1 MASVISMSILLQGK
15 QSWYRYRRDP
25 CGQATEVPGSTE
37 EDELVSL
44 LIVIKLTQMYTW
56 PVLQK
61 WNHIKAKKK
70 KVALLTDNNMPAIIT
85 AIIMWSSIS
94 PVTALNLIT
103 SVYNLPLKVARA
115 FIYLLLSLKHFIND
129 IKLKNLYR
137 LVSCLPFLTKHGKK
151 IDLGRFIH
159 LHTQTWAV

>member
-61 WNHIKAKKK
+61 
-70 KVALLTDNNMPAIIT
+70 
-85 AIIMWSSIS
+85 
-94 PVTALNLIT
+94 
-103 SVYNLPLKVARA
+103 
-115 FIYLLLSLKHFIND
+115 
-129 IKLKNLYR
+129 
-137 LVSCLPFLTKHGKK
+137 
-151 IDLGRFIH
+151 
-159 LHTQTWAV
+159 